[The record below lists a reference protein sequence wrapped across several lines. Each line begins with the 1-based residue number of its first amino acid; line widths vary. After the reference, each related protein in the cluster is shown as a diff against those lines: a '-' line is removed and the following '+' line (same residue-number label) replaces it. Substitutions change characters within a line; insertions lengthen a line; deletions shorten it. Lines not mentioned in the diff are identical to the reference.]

1 MAWFHECTFY
11 QIYPLGFCGAERE
24 NDFQKITHCLGA
36 VEREIPRLKE
46 LGVKAV
52 LFNPLFSSS
61 RHGYDTAD
69 FRVVDNR
76 LGDNDDFKRVCGMLH
91 EAGLRVVLDG
101 VFNHVGRE
109 FFAFK
114 DVRERRE
121 ASPYKDWFKI
131 NFSGNSAYGDGF
143 WYEGWEGHYDLVKLN
158 LENYD
163 VQKYIYGSIKFWVDE
178 FGIDGLRLDVGYL
191 LPEWFLR
198 DLTGFCKS
206 LKPDF
211 FIVAE
216 AIHGDYNRML
226 NSGADSVT
234 NYECYK
240 GLHSAINSGNLFEI
254 EHSLSRQ
261 FANTP
266 WALYKGK
273 HLMNF
278 VDNHD
283 VARIYSVINDKR
295 NVAAAFA
302 VLFVMPGIPCIYYGS
317 EYGAEGQKGDCDTHL
332 RPAMSEIDV
341 KAHPEIYETV
351 KRLISLK
358 ASRKSLKYGSYDK
371 VVLNNKYFCIKRE
384 DGGERTLL
392 AVNIS
397 DEPVAMNVGGGLTD
411 LLSGENADANVS
423 VEPHSYRILGTKQ

>member
-11 QIYPLGFCGAERE
+11 QIYPLGFCGAERD
-24 NDFQKITHCLGA
+24 NDFGKISHRLDT
-36 VEREIPRLKE
+36 VEREIPRLKK
-46 LGVKAV
+46 LGVGAV

-76 LGDNDDFKRVCGMLH
+76 LGDNADFKRVCDALH
-91 EAGLRVVLDG
+91 AAGLRVVLDG

-114 DVRERRE
+114 DVRERKE

-131 NFSGNSAYGDGF
+131 NFGGNSAYNDGF

-158 LENYD
+158 LENYE
-163 VQKYIYGSIKFWVDE
+163 VQKYIYDSIKFWVDE

-198 DLTGFCKS
+198 ELTRFCKE
-206 LKPDF
+206 LKSDF

-226 NSGADSVT
+226 NAGVDSVT

-283 VARIYSVINDKR
+283 VPRIYSIINDKR
-295 NVAAAFA
+295 NVPAAFA
-302 VLFVMPGIPCIYYGS
+302 VLFAMPGIPCVYYGS
-317 EYGAEGQKGDCDTHL
+317 EYGAEGQKGDGDVHL
-332 RPAMSEIDV
+332 RPAMGEINTA
-341 KAHPEIYETV
+341 AHPEIYETV
-351 KRLISLK
+351 RRLIALK
-358 ASRKSLKYGSYDK
+358 ASRRSLQYGSYDK
-371 VVLNNKYFCIKRE
+371 IVLNNKYFCIKRE
-384 DGGERTLL
+384 DGDEKTLL

-397 DEPVAMNVGGGLTD
+397 DEPVNMNLGGGLTE
-411 LLSGENADANVS
+411 LISGEAAGENIVVA
-423 VEPHSYRILGTKQ
+423 PHSYLILGTT